1 MTKSRGRM
9 VAPGGLSLYVF
20 VLGFAGGAPAHVVR

>member
-9 VAPGGLSLYVF
+9 VALGGLSLYLF
-20 VLGFAGGAPAHVVR
+20 VLGFAGGAPAPVER